1 VTTRLRGAFADMA
14 GEARIYT
21 DSHAA
26 LRRVG
31 KFRQRTAVAAT
42 AIVALLTVLTLNVVL
57 PDLGGRLNS
66 GDPVPCGS
74 ANPGGDPSTGF
85 WPDPGAS
92 GSPGYTPDPSP
103 EASTSPGYT
112 PDPSPETSTSPGYT
126 PDPNPQ
132 SSTSPGYTPDPSPE
146 TSTSPGYTADPN
158 PETSTSSDGSLDPSR
173 DTSTPNPGYPSPDG
187 VTFWPSDSVTQPYL
201 TCQPHVITPPT
212 RPVMLPDS
220 PVGDAAFVYQP
231 CADGA
236 CDVFAVLS
244 DGKQFRLPGSRADI
258 ESYTISPDWRL
269 IGLSRAGG

>member
-1 VTTRLRGAFADMA
+1 MTTRLRGAFADMA

-103 EASTSPGYT
+103 EA
-112 PDPSPETSTSPGYT
+112 
-126 PDPNPQ
+126 
-132 SSTSPGYTPDPSPE
+132 STSPGYTPDPSPE